1 MPLVRGPSDPDL
13 FRVSVNGARW
23 YRDYLP
29 AGNGWGQMTEP
40 VPAVTT
46 IKKAWNKPF
55 RKRTPTGLVVPLDAY
70 RAAQY
75 VSDNLSQLADMHPD
89 QVFTLVAT
97 APESDLARA
106 AQRGTGVHS
115 VIEAMAMGQVVSP
128 DLQDDDVRPFLPA
141 CERFVE
147 EWAPQWRMTEFIVI
161 ERRLGFAGTADA
173 LVEFPG
179 VDCPICGEP
188 FGLTLVD
195 WKSRGSA
202 HGAYPEEVCQLGGY
216 SLGEYVIVA
225 DEQGQPVRQD
235 PPKVDHGAIVSLTA
249 DDGYRLYPVEIEQA
263 RQAFLGLFETWRISR
278 DGQSVARKAVGNPAL
293 PPYRPSGLESSAPPE
308 PADTAQAPQ
317 AQTND
322 ESESEAHEEKE
333 HSELDDLHWLRSRV
347 VAIVETGRPLPS
359 RWPAGV
365 PTFKSGESLSS
376 DHLAE
381 IERWCDDT
389 EAMFGLPFPPERPSD
404 ALDVPEDPEPE
415 PAASR
420 GPTARDEA
428 EEWGAKGRAL
438 LSVLDDEQLARACA
452 AVAQCDDVI
461 MTRVRYLALAA
472 IVTQVSDPA
481 GILVARWSGSGVSL
495 TPHEDIHLAL
505 LAQMP
510 TDGVV
515 ITKATR
521 SVALQRARRVAKK
534 LGVPSPK
541 SYEDL
546 TADLLLA
553 ACVAVGHGVEPAA
566 E

>member
-29 AGNGWGQMTEP
+29 ADKQWPAMGDP

-75 VSDNLSQLADMHPD
+75 VADNLSQLADMHPD

-128 DLQDDDVRPFLPA
+128 ELQDDDVRPFLPA
-141 CERFVE
+141 CERFVD

-161 ERRLGFAGTADA
+161 ERALGFAGTADA

-216 SLGEYVIVA
+216 SLGEYIIVA
-225 DEQGQPVRQD
+225 DERGVPVRQD
-235 PPKVDHGAIVSLTA
+235 PPKVNHGAIVSLTA

-263 RQAFLGLFETWRISR
+263 QQAFLGLFETWRISR
-278 DGQSVARKAVGNPAL
+278 DGQSVARKALGNPAL
-293 PPYRPSGLESSAPPE
+293 PPYLSGNESSAPPE
-308 PADTAQAPQ
+308 DDPTEAQDDTQDNS
-317 AQTND
+317 T
-322 ESESEAHEEKE
+322 
-333 HSELDDLHWLRSRV
+333 DDLTHWLRSRV
-347 VAIVETGRPLPS
+347 ATIVQTGRPLPS

-376 DHLAE
+376 DDLAQ

-404 ALDVPEDPEPE
+404 GSDDLDQPEPE
-415 PAASR
+415 PAAPR
-420 GPTARDEA
+420 GPSARAQA
-428 EEWGAKGRAL
+428 EEWAAKGRAL
-438 LSVLDDEQLARACA
+438 LALLDDEPLARACA
-452 AVAQCDDVI
+452 AIAQCDDIV
-461 MTRVRYLALAA
+461 MTRVHYLALAA

-481 GILVARWSGSGVSL
+481 GILVARWSGSGVSI

-510 TDGVV
+510 VDGAI

-521 SVALQRARRVAKK
+521 SVAIQRARRIAKK
-534 LGVPSPK
+534 LRVPAPK

-553 ACVAVGHGVEPAA
+553 ACVAVGHGVERPTD
-566 E
+566 